1 MSGQHL
7 IAQDLIAQ
15 EQTAQE
21 LIAVEHAAV
30 HFPVRRG
37 LFGHKAHVRAVDDV
51 SLTLRENET
60 VALVGESGSGKTTL
74 GLAILGLRALSAG
87 VIRWRGQSLA
97 DIRRRDQKAFRRDV
111 QAVFQDPYASLNP
124 RLQISEALRR
134 PLALHAMVK
143 PSELRAESERL
154 LELVGLAPAHLYLDR
169 YPHEFSGG
177 QRQRIAIAR
186 ALALSPSL
194 LVADE
199 PVSALDVSIRTQILK
214 LLQTLKRELK
224 LAMLFLSHDL
234 GVVRFIADRV
244 VVMYIGK
251 IVETAPVAT
260 LFERPLHPYT
270 RLLLSA
276 APSARKG
283 APEHAIEVIGDP
295 PSPTNPPSGCRFRTR
310 CPFAFDRCAVE
321 EPPLYEAGPDHRHA
335 CHLVA
340 GRGPIAAP
348 TS

>member
-1 MSGQHL
+1 MLAAHGGRGNGMN
-7 IAQDLIAQ
+7 
-15 EQTAQE
+15 E

-37 LFGHKAHVRAVDDV
+37 FIGGKANVHAVDDV
-51 SLTLRENET
+51 SLALHENET
-60 VALVGESGSGKTTL
+60 LALVGESGSGKTTL
-74 GLAILGLRALSAG
+74 GLAILGLRALSSG
-87 VIRWRGQSLA
+87 EVRWRGKSLA
-97 DIRRRDQKAFRRDV
+97 SLSGDERKAFRRDV
-111 QAVFQDPYASLNP
+111 QPVFQDPYASLNP
-124 RLQISEALRR
+124 RLQILEALRR
-134 PLALHAMVK
+134 PLALHRTVAQ
-143 PSELRAESERL
+143 SELSAECERL

-186 ALALSPSL
+186 ALALRPTL

-234 GVVRFIADRV
+234 GVVRHVADRV
-244 VVMYIGK
+244 AVMYVGK
-251 IVETAPVAT
+251 IVEIAPVDA
-260 LFERPLHPYT
+260 LFQGPQHPYT

-276 APSARKG
+276 APSTRAI
-283 APEHAIEVIGDP
+283 APDPMIDVAGEP
-295 PSPTNPPSGCRFRTR
+295 PSPTDPPSGCRFRTR
-310 CPFAFDRCAVE
+310 CPFAFDRCSVE
-321 EPPLYEAGPDHRHA
+321 EPPLRDAGLQHRVA

-340 GRGPIAAP
+340 YPGQSAAHP